1 MDSNRQWRPERLSP
15 SHQNTQYTF
24 KKTSSRCRRLG
35 RVAAQPVSQTLQ
47 HLPVTHLW
55 IPPPDVR
62 YIQTA
67 IYQNSSPSTDK
78 GCHLNKNQKLRTFD
92 LIREAVL
99 PEYRD
104 RVNEYL
110 SLYEETLH
118 SANTPTAD
126 IQASA
131 QQLRGYLRG
140 LNTTRVLG
148 MADWEELDRRI
159 TESWL

>member
-1 MDSNRQWRPERLSP
+1 M
-15 SHQNTQYTF
+15 NT
-24 KKTSSRCRRLG
+24 
-35 RVAAQPVSQTLQ
+35 
-47 HLPVTHLW
+47 
-55 IPPPDVR
+55 
-62 YIQTA
+62 
-67 IYQNSSPSTDK
+67 
-78 GCHLNKNQKLRTFD
+78 NQKLRTFD

-118 SANTPTAD
+118 SENTSAAD

-159 TESWL
+159 SESWL